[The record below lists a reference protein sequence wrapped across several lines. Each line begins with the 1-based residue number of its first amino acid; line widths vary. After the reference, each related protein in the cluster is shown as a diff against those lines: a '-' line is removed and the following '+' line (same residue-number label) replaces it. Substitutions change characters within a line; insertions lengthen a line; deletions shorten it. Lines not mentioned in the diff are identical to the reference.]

1 MEIFGYRTLIAY
13 KKAKEVV
20 KRTYKLL
27 KKFPAEERFAMCDQ
41 LRRASVSITS
51 NIAEGINR
59 FSVKDKAHF
68 IEMSYGSLMEVS
80 SQFEIAEEL
89 GLVGVVKD
97 DEVKAAARQA
107 VEENPKAVEDYHN
120 GEKASLNFLMGQV
133 MRLTK
138 GKADPRETVKI
149 LKELLEE

>member
-1 MEIFGYRTLIAY
+1 MEVFGYRKLIAY
-13 KKAKEVV
+13 QKGKEVV

-27 KKFPAEERFAMCDQ
+27 KKFPSEERYAMCDQ

-89 GLVGVVKD
+89 GYITTEERMSMDSLI
-97 DEVKAAARQA
+97 EEEARILS
-107 VEENPKAVEDYHN
+107 
-120 GEKASLNFLMGQV
+120 GLLNSFKPSTDSQS
-133 MRLTK
+133 
-138 GKADPRETVKI
+138 
-149 LKELLEE
+149 

>member
-1 MEIFGYRTLIAY
+1 MEVFGYRKLIAY
-13 KKAKEVV
+13 QKAKEVA

-89 GLVGVVKD
+89 GYITIEDRMSMDNLI
-97 DEVKAAARQA
+97 EEEARILS
-107 VEENPKAVEDYHN
+107 
-120 GEKASLNFLMGQV
+120 GLLNSFKPSTEQ
-133 MRLTK
+133 K
-138 GKADPRETVKI
+138 P
-149 LKELLEE
+149 